1 MITAPQ
7 NYSEWA
13 DILDKL
19 KTRFDDAEILTA
31 MKNGRLEW
39 QTGIAERFIKRLTD
53 SVNERI
59 NTASDKFQ
67 KAMSYSNG
75 REGDIVQAVILLRK
89 EMMFLSQAVN
99 LPTIPETQRAQL
111 VNLVMEQANAMQKSL
126 EDSSKRDRSGRLSK
140 IIRNN
145 KVNSF

>member
-1 MITAPQ
+1 MIPAPQ
-7 NYSEWA
+7 TYSEWV

-19 KTRFDDAEILTA
+19 KTHFDDAEVLTA
-31 MKNGRLEW
+31 MKTGRLEW

-53 SVNERI
+53 SVNERM

-67 KAMSYSNG
+67 KDMSRANG
-75 REGDIVQAVILLRK
+75 RESAIVQAVIQLRK
-89 EMMFLSQAVN
+89 EMIFLSQAVN
-99 LPTIPETQRAQL
+99 LPAIPKTQCAQL
-111 VNLVMEQANAMQKSL
+111 VNLVIEQANAMQKSL
-126 EDSSKRDRSGRLSK
+126 EDSAKKDRSGRLSS